1 MGAAGLPVQES
12 KSVSHSGYVAKVAS
26 RNSAPPSFFFLL
38 FTTPPPA
45 PVSRTERQGE
55 RGCTTGTHK
64 THRGVCVGRDSEPP
78 RQRHPPNPVLD
89 KTRVQKKHRLACRG
103 GPQSG
108 VQSPIRHLENERKEG
123 GGEHVKRPR
132 LYFGFFVFSWFL
144 EVRNLL
150 NGNAS
155 YREV

>member
-89 KTRVQKKHRLACRG
+89 KTRVYEHDKKNTDQPAAGGGSPESNRLSVIWKMSEKRG
-103 GPQSG
+103 GG
-108 VQSPIRHLENERKEG
+108 ARETAAAL
-123 GGEHVKRPR
+123 
-132 LYFGFFVFSWFL
+132 FWFFRFFL
-144 EVRNLL
+144 VSR
-150 NGNAS
+150 GS
-155 YREV
+155 

>member
-12 KSVSHSGYVAKVAS
+12 KSVSRSGYVAKVAS

-89 KTRVQKKHRLACRG
+89 KTRDTNTTKKKKTPISQPRG
-103 GPQSG
+103 GG
-108 VQSPIRHLENERKEG
+108 SPESYRLSVIWKMSEKRG
-123 GGEHVKRPR
+123 GGARETAAA
-132 LYFGFFVFSWFL
+132 LFWFFRFFL
-144 EVRNLL
+144 VSR
-150 NGNAS
+150 GS
-155 YREV
+155 